1 MPPHVARHPSHR
13 RIAYLN
19 VWPLFTLLAPR
30 IDDDPDISCVSGHP
44 ADLNAALRG
53 GDIDVAP
60 ASAFAYLRDPDGFRL
75 LPDLSI
81 AAAVAPIQSVLL
93 VSPVPVE
100 ELAAYLKRTANT
112 VLLSSASAS
121 SNALLRVLW
130 RHHWRLPEPRF
141 EMAAPGTGLATDR
154 PFVEIGD
161 TALRLYLNPPPAG
174 TSSRPRP
181 GLARFHRPALRICH
195 MDRPR
200 RPGRT
205 PVAGPWRP
213 VARTAAHQGRTTG
226 AARGTGGIRR
236 PSGMDRGRRPGGL
249 SARGELRSGADGP
262 GLARAFRTLLP
273 GDGSHSGRAGSSL
286 ARSVSAP
293 ASGARRPNRGEGC
306 LTAPSS
312 HIAGSRFRT
321 AAIPRSRLPCR
332 YRTVKIRA
340 FSSDTAASHALPVR
354 RASALPA
361 ASLGFHPADG
371 HPCRPAASSPCG
383 SGEEHA
389 PPHGCALPG
398 AHEKTG
404 SPVSRRARSAFSWR
418 RGRDS
423 NPRSGLSPDPA

>member
-1 MPPHVARHPSHR
+1 MSHAILR
-13 RIAYLN
+13 IGRIAYLN

-161 TALRLYLNPPPAG
+161 TALRLYLNPPAG
-174 TSSRPRP
+174 RHIIDLGQAWHDFT
-181 GLARFHRPALRICH
+181 GLPFVFATWIVR
-195 MDRPR
+195 D
-200 RPGRT
+200 
-205 PVAGPWRP
+205 
-213 VARTAAHQGRTTG
+213 
-226 AARGTGGIRR
+226 
-236 PSGMDRGRRPGGL
+236 GL
-249 SARGELRSGADGP
+249 DELRSQALGGLWRELRRIKGVLP
-262 GLARAFRTLLP
+262 GLLEELAES
-273 GDGSHSGRAGSSL
+273 GDRPEWIAAGDL
-286 ARSVSAP
+286 AAYLRGVSYDLGP
-293 ASGARRPNRGEGC
+293 TGQ
-306 LTAPSS
+306 
-312 HIAGSRFRT
+312 
-321 AAIPRSRLPCR
+321 
-332 YRTVKIRA
+332 
-340 FSSDTAASHALPVR
+340 
-354 RASALPA
+354 
-361 ASLGFHPADG
+361 ASLVLFGHYCREMDLIPAV
-371 HPCRPAASSPCG
+371 
-383 SGEEHA
+383 
-389 PPHGCALPG
+389 PG
-398 AHEKTG
+398 LRWHE
-404 SPVSRRARSAFSWR
+404 V
-418 RGRDS
+418 
-423 NPRSGLSPDPA
+423 